1 MYKLLLLIQGC
12 DIFIKMA
19 APAIQQFCL
28 RWNNHQPNFISV
40 FSSLLNN
47 ESLVDV
53 TLAAEGKHVQA
64 HKIVLSACSTYF
76 QSLFT
81 VNPCQHP
88 IVILKDIK
96 YSDLKIIIDFMYCGE
111 VNVSQE
117 QLPAILKTAETLK
130 IKGLAEMPEHNIHL
144 SVCSDKTSEPQSPSP
159 SMLRRKRLRKSST
172 GSGSGS
178 TEHATTGGSEETVGS
193 GVPSPSNLKVE
204 QHSEA
209 ESSLRNDP
217 STESEPGFASQ
228 ESVEDENTPSLHQ
241 QSSTEEG
248 NDTGMKSSA
257 SMEEGSAPSAS
268 SSQQHYPSADA
279 PGGGTMG
286 SKRGRLLMRQH
297 RIKKES
303 DLIQGFDG
311 EGEQPQL
318 SPLPAGASVG
328 GGGSGTGSSSTTC
341 TSVSVI
347 PRVIE
352 RQCSE
357 PVQSH
362 SVMQPSPN
370 LLSVPQPSFLVKQHS
385 SPVLLSST
393 QSSTPTLHVHL
404 VTPSASEPAPSNVT
418 VRAKD
423 ELRRTASSPQCSTS
437 SASELTESR
446 SCHCPVLRPGPAL
459 GCNFCWNT
467 IDAHGRILRR
477 KTKYHCPEC
486 QTNLCI
492 VPCFQ
497 EYHERHSSEAR
508 VVVPLSSGSTNNSNT
523 TVVPAIMKTS
533 SM

>member
-1 MYKLLLLIQGC
+1 
-12 DIFIKMA
+12 MA
-19 APAIQQFCL
+19 TPAVQQFCL

-40 FSSLLNN
+40 FSSLLNS

-53 TLAAEGKHVQA
+53 TLAAEGKHIQA

-81 VNPCQHP
+81 LNPCKHP

-96 YSDLKIIIDFMYCGE
+96 YSDLKTMVDFMYCGE

-117 QLPAILKTAETLK
+117 QLPAVLKTAETLK
-130 IKGLAEMPEHNIHL
+130 VKGLAEMPEHNISL
-144 SVCSDKTSEPQSPSP
+144 SSSLDKNSESSPAPSP

-178 TEHATTGGSEETVGS
+178 TEQTTTGGSEETVGS
-193 GVPSPSNLKVE
+193 GAASPNPNSSLKME
-204 QHSEA
+204 PHSEA
-209 ESSLRNDP
+209 EGSLRNEP

-228 ESVEDENTPSLHQ
+228 ESVDDEPTPTLQ
-241 QSSTEEG
+241 QSTSEER
-248 NDTGMKSSA
+248 NDSGMKSS
-257 SMEEGSAPSAS
+257 MEDSGTPSGSSHYS
-268 SSQQHYPSADA
+268 SGDT
-279 PGGGTMG
+279 PGTVTMG

-303 DLIQGFDG
+303 EIIQGYDDDQQL
-311 EGEQPQL
+311 QPQSQQQL
-318 SPLPAGASVG
+318 QPSSAGGG
-328 GGGSGTGSSSTTC
+328 GGGSSGSG
-341 TSVSVI
+341 SVSSNVSGSTVTII

-357 PVQSH
+357 PASSQNPQ
-362 SVMQPSPN
+362 QPSPN

-385 SPVLLSST
+385 SPLLLSTPQPTS
-393 QSSTPTLHVHL
+393 PTLHVHL
-404 VTPSASEPAPSNVT
+404 VTPSSSEPVPGSISI
-418 VRAKD
+418 RPKE
-423 ELRRTASSPQCSTS
+423 ELRRTASSPQCSTT
-437 SASELTESR
+437 SASELIESR

-497 EYHERHSSEAR
+497 EYHERYISEAR
-508 VVVPLSSGSTNNSNT
+508 VVVPVASGSSNSSS
-523 TVVPAIMKTS
+523 TVVPTIMKTS